1 MQANLTEERA
11 HYGTPPKPQPLRPAD
26 GVLVL
31 SGYGLR
37 VSVHRRHLSVS
48 DGVGRDRRRGA
59 LHRATARLRRLVILG
74 HSGLITLGAL
84 SWLHDVGAS
93 FAQIDLDGRLVAS
106 FAPMTTNDVRLRRGQ
121 ALAATNGV
129 GLAVAKDLIEA
140 KLDAQLHLL
149 ERSVSDASDARR
161 EITAAKDGVRAAQS
175 DEELRW
181 CESVA
186 ASAYWNALAPT
197 PIRFVQKESRLVPE
211 HWRTLGA
218 RHSPLSGGSYKAI
231 TPANAMLNYLYAL
244 LEAEARIAALSAG
257 LDPEM
262 GLFHSLKR
270 FRSSFAHDVMEP
282 VRPAVDAYV
291 LELLK
296 TRVFSIRDF
305 VETREGS
312 CRLTPDFARVLANTS
327 PLWAARVAPVVRQV
341 AGKLLRSEAVVRAS
355 AVPPPHR
362 AGALHRLTPRGSL
375 KRPAIVPARR
385 CVRCGGAL
393 RTGKTYCPTCAK
405 LQQAES
411 APRLQVAGPTALV
424 RMRAKGRDR
433 TNTPEARG
441 KRSGK
446 AARRHWE
453 NRLASGRIRTSRSER
468 EEFRTRI
475 LPRLASIPLRA
486 LVDATGL
493 SKPHCSMIKRGLR
506 VPHPRHWPAL
516 QLVSGGS

>member
-1 MQANLTEERA
+1 M
-11 HYGTPPKPQPLRPAD
+11 
-26 GVLVL
+26 
-31 SGYGLR
+31 
-37 VSVHRRHLSVS
+37 
-48 DGVGRDRRRGA
+48 
-59 LHRATARLRRLVILG
+59 HRATARLRRLVILG
-74 HSGLITLGAL
+74 DSGFITLQAL
-84 SWLHDVGAS
+84 RWLHDVGSA
-93 FAQIDLDGRLVAS
+93 FVQIDADGRLVAS
-106 FAPMTTNDVRLRRGQ
+106 FTPMTTNDVRLRRAQ

-129 GLAVAKDLIEA
+129 GLAIAKDLIEA

-149 ERSVSDASDARR
+149 EHSVSDAADAQR

-181 CESVA
+181 CESVG
-186 ASAYWNALAPT
+186 ASAYWNAFAPT
-197 PIRFVQKESRLVPE
+197 PMRFVQNESRLVPE

-218 RHSPLSGGSYKAI
+218 RHSPLSGGSFKAI

-282 VRPAVDAYV
+282 VRPVVDAYV

-305 VETREGS
+305 VETREGG
-312 CRLTPDFARVLANTS
+312 CRLTPDLARVLANTS

-341 AGKLLRSEAVVRAS
+341 AGKLLRSEAVVSAS

-393 RTGKTYCPTCAK
+393 RTGKTYCPACAK
-405 LQQAES
+405 LQQIES
-411 APRLQVAGPTALV
+411 AARLQVAGPAALA
-424 RMRAKGRDR
+424 RLRAEGRDPSQR
-433 TNTPEARG
+433 TAVRRL
-441 KRSGK
+441 RSEK
-446 AARRHWE
+446 AALRHKE
-453 NRLASGRIRTSRSER
+453 AMAATGRIRATAMER

-475 LPRLASIPLRA
+475 LPRLRQVPLRA
-486 LVDATGL
+486 LMYATGL
-493 SKPHCSMIKRGLR
+493 SKPQCSMVKRGLR
-506 VPHPRHWPAL
+506 VLHPRHWEAL
-516 QLVSGGS
+516 RALEVTEHMDR